1 MLGGE
6 LGPDICLEVCTARF
20 AGSDRLQVETFSK
33 CAQLVGSAPLRD
45 LPGRGIEHEVG
56 RFQVRSRG
64 GYRPL
69 CCADSGKT
77 SVGTEINRAP

>member
-1 MLGGE
+1 MLGSE
-6 LGPDICLEVCTARF
+6 PGPDISLEVCTTRV

-33 CAQLVGSAPLRD
+33 CAQLVGSAPLQD
-45 LPGRGIEHEVG
+45 LPRRGIEHEVG
-56 RFQVRSRG
+56 GFQVRSRG
-64 GYRPL
+64 CYSPL